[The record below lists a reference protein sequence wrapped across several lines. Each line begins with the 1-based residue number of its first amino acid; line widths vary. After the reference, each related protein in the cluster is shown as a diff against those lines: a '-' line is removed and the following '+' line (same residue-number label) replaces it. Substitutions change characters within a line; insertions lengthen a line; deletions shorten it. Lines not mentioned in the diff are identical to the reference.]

1 MARSWVKSGRCS
13 GRGCGWGLRER
24 SWRRDGAATGA
35 WADGGSAVQ
44 RRRGGAG
51 SSAPAER
58 VKAAARVEGRRRV
71 GGWVQGSREGANKG
85 QAGDLGD
92 ACLAEPR
99 RRSRRFP
106 LSARGMREE
115 EGDPDQ
121 RARGRS
127 ETGQAGEA
135 VRPLRPGGAEGER
148 ACAGWAVRSWA
159 KPEVVGRARKWSRG
173 TGLGP
178 REEEEGRERE
188 EWAWAVELG
197 WWVLGPG

>member
-1 MARSWVKSGRCS
+1 MAAAQRRRLTGARGEGAAELAPALDLLNKARGRAANENRGSVEPESHRRRGIGVAEGLPVVRSWVKSGRCS
-13 GRGCGWGLRER
+13 GRGCGWRLRER
-24 SWRRDGAATGA
+24 SWRRDGTATGA

-71 GGWVQGSREGANKG
+71 GGWVQGSRGGPNKG

-115 EGDPDQ
+115 EDDPD
-121 RARGRS
+121 
-127 ETGQAGEA
+127 
-135 VRPLRPGGAEGER
+135 
-148 ACAGWAVRSWA
+148 
-159 KPEVVGRARKWSRG
+159 
-173 TGLGP
+173 
-178 REEEEGRERE
+178 
-188 EWAWAVELG
+188 
-197 WWVLGPG
+197 

>member
-1 MARSWVKSGRCS
+1 MGQRGSSPRTRGGRSGSGEGSAAGLAAAQRRRLTGARGEGAAEVAPALDLLKKAWGRAANEKRGSIEPESHRRRGIRVAEGLPGVRSWVKSGRCS
-13 GRGCGWGLRER
+13 GRGCGWRLREH
-24 SWRRDGAATGA
+24 SWRRDGTATGA

-71 GGWVQGSREGANKG
+71 GGWVQGSRGGANKG

-115 EGDPDQ
+115 EGDAD
-121 RARGRS
+121 G
-127 ETGQAGEA
+127 
-135 VRPLRPGGAEGER
+135 
-148 ACAGWAVRSWA
+148 
-159 KPEVVGRARKWSRG
+159 
-173 TGLGP
+173 
-178 REEEEGRERE
+178 
-188 EWAWAVELG
+188 
-197 WWVLGPG
+197 

>member
-1 MARSWVKSGRCS
+1 MQGC
-13 GRGCGWGLRER
+13 GRG
-24 SWRRDGAATGA
+24 
-35 WADGGSAVQ
+35 
-44 RRRGGAG
+44 
-51 SSAPAER
+51 
-58 VKAAARVEGRRRV
+58 
-71 GGWVQGSREGANKG
+71 GANKG

-92 ACLAEPR
+92 ACLAGPR

-115 EGDPDQ
+115 EGDPDL

-178 REEEEGRERE
+178 REEEEGREVGRGE
-188 EWAWAVELG
+188 AGSGWEIGFGFALG
-197 WWVLGPG
+197 FSFSISISILFLTQAQLFEFKRNFEFKPL